1 MASDPP
7 VRPAGT
13 GKPGPPRRGA
23 RLPARRSPSST
34 ACCDAKGATSNAC
47 VIVLTR
53 NEVDLH
59 KVDYPANAL
68 GVVRNIKFH
77 VHKDAPPPLWG
88 LSASLTAIALLPACG
103 TNGLTSGK
111 TSTHAF

>member
-1 MASDPP
+1 M
-7 VRPAGT
+7 
-13 GKPGPPRRGA
+13 
-23 RLPARRSPSST
+23 
-34 ACCDAKGATSNAC
+34 
-47 VIVLTR
+47 LTR

-59 KVDYPANAL
+59 KIDYPANAL

-111 TSTHAF
+111 TSTHAFGPAAAQALEPSCISGTKKFASQPN